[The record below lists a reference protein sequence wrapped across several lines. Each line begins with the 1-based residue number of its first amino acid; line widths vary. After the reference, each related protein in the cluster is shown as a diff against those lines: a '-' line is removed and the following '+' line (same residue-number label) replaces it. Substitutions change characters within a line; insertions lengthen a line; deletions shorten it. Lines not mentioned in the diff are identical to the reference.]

1 MRPVWLA
8 EIELVPVESVPVPS
22 AAFTVMLGEDARF
35 VSDPAEV
42 DFSCA
47 CQVCA
52 PVLDVAVA
60 PVPPPLVSPYVIV
73 IVEPAATVTF
83 DTVIVWLDTVTVPVL
98 AVV

>member
-1 MRPVWLA
+1 
-8 EIELVPVESVPVPS
+8 
-22 AAFTVMLGEDARF
+22 MLGDDDRF
-35 VSDPAEV
+35 VSEPPDV

-47 CQVCA
+47 CQFCA